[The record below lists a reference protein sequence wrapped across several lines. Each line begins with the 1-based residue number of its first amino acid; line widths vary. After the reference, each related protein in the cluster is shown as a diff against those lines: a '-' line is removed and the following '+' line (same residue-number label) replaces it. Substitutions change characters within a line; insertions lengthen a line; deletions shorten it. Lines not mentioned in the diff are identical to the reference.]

1 MAEILEIDGVSL
13 RGHGFGA
20 ATRSG
25 RYSLPSRRGENLVLP
40 GASGSMFAA
49 NKPFEEGVGA
59 LSLWA
64 VGLDTDDDGNVIR
77 PESFNEYRRTF
88 ENNVQKLMRFFTR
101 SHRLS
106 TIRAEQ
112 ADGTIRRAKVEWR
125 EWSEPEVQAGGTR
138 AEWAIAYTIPGVWWE
153 DEAVTI
159 QKTTASNV
167 LPKTLS
173 LTSFSGMTGV
183 LEDAVLA
190 VEGPIVNPRIA
201 DSETGAWV
209 QYTGELTGSQ
219 SWTIDVGAFTSNV
232 GSTSVMADT
241 THAGGY
247 KLLTIPNCFGFSD
260 TPQLVLSGTG
270 AGVTTRLTVT
280 GRRKW
285 VHG

>member
-25 RYSLPSRRGENLVLP
+25 RYSLPSRRGENLILP
-40 GASGSMFAA
+40 GASGSSFAP
-49 NKPFEEGVGA
+49 NKPFDEGVGA
-59 LSLWA
+59 LALWA
-64 VGLDTDDDGNVIR
+64 VGLDTDEDGNVIR
-77 PESFNEYRRTF
+77 PESFNEYRQTF
-88 ENNVQKLMRFFTR
+88 EANIQKLMRLFTR
-101 SHRLS
+101 GHRLS

-112 ADGTIRRAKVEWR
+112 ADGSIRRAYVEWR

-138 AEWAIAYTIPGVWWE
+138 AEWAISYSIPDVWWE
-153 DEAVTI
+153 DEDLTI
-159 QKTTASNV
+159 QKTSASAT
-167 LPKTLS
+167 LPKTMP
-173 LTSFSGMTGV
+173 LTSFTGMTGV
-183 LEDAVLA
+183 LEDAVLE
-190 VEGPIVNPRIA
+190 VNGPITNPRIT

-209 QYTGELTGSQ
+209 QYTGSLTGAQ
-219 SWTIDVGAFTSNV
+219 VWTVDVGEFTSKI
-232 GSTSVMADT
+232 GSASAMANT

-247 KLLTIPNCFGFSD
+247 KLLTIPNCYGLSD

-270 AGVTTRLTVT
+270 GGTTTRLTVS